1 MAARVISR
9 STSRYV
15 RSLAVP
21 TVLIVLMLIYQVTK
35 ENDDLFIS
43 EIDSLQSVQ
52 EKSIQ
57 VDSISEPII
66 EGLFLKYLLILN
78 TIV

>member
-52 EKSIQ
+52 EESIQ
-57 VDSISEPII
+57 VDSISEPVI

>member
-52 EKSIQ
+52 EESIQ